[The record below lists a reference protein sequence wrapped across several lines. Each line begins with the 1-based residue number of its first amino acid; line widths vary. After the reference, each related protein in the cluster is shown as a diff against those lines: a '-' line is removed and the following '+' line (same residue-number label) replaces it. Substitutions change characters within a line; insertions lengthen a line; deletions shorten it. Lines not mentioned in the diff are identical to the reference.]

1 MGYWPERLHWRAY
14 INFVV
19 LAIGVATE
27 LHAGFRFATQGDT
40 TLTLETFCP
49 GVTSAVTLLKMF
61 FLLQARE
68 DLLYV
73 LTKQRQMLFPTVGQ
87 TPVKEQVMRRHF
99 LLACRLTFWPV
110 SAGFSTSSL
119 YNLKPLMVVL
129 LLYLNGRTDEI
140 VWGMP
145 FNMTMPEWLLHA
157 PFYPLTFIFI
167 AYTGYVTIFMFG
179 GCDAFYFEFCVN
191 IATLFDFLQADIH
204 TLFQP
209 YKDLPEISGDN
220 GAVFEAILVKL
231 IKRQNEIFELTK
243 YFRQRYATITLTYF
257 ISASMVIG
265 FSMFNLLTIGDIGM
279 NIFLYVSYTVAAL
292 SQLLIYCYGGT
303 LVTESSTNL
312 AIVMGSAPWH
322 QCLPKHRLYVQL
334 FIMRSQR
341 GITMAVPFFS
351 PSLAAYTTVRTLVLV
366 ICVITTI
373 SLRSFRYCRH
383 LVPLLPWP
391 SPFSRRHNRV
401 HIQVRPAK
409 PKEKLRLLSNLRKKI
424 DKINN

>member
-1 MGYWPERLHWRAY
+1 MAIGINFRFLYGNQPLSTYFYGVPRLCLNLMGYWPERLHWRAY

-27 LHAGFRFATQGDT
+27 LHAGYRCARRGDIT
-40 TLTLETFCP
+40 VALETFCP
-49 GVTSAVTLLKMF
+49 AGTSAVTLFKMF

-73 LTKQRQMLFPTVGQ
+73 LTKQRQMLFPIVGQ

-99 LLACRLTFWPV
+99 LMTCRLNFWPV

-209 YKDLPEISGDN
+209 YKGKAMQHSFALYQIKAPRLDLPEISGDN
-220 GAVFEAILVKL
+220 GAVFEATLVKL
-231 IKRQNEIFELTK
+231 IKRQNEIFELTQ
-243 YFRQRYATITLTYF
+243 YFRQRYATITLAHF
-257 ISASMVIG
+257 VSASMVIG
-265 FSMFNLLTIGDIGM
+265 FSIFNLLTIGDKGL
-279 NIFLYVSYTVAAL
+279 NTFLYVSYTVAAL

-303 LVTESSTNL
+303 LVTESSTKL

-322 QCLPKHRLYVQL
+322 LCLPKHRRYVHL

-341 GITMAVPFFS
+341 GLTMAVPFFT
-351 PSLAAYTTVRTLVLV
+351 PSLVSF
-366 ICVITTI
+366 TTI
-373 SLRSFRYCRH
+373 LQTSGSIIALAKSFQ
-383 LVPLLPWP
+383 P
-391 SPFSRRHNRV
+391 
-401 HIQVRPAK
+401 QA
-409 PKEKLRLLSNLRKKI
+409 
-424 DKINN
+424 

>member
-1 MGYWPERLHWRAY
+1 
-14 INFVV
+14 
-19 LAIGVATE
+19 
-27 LHAGFRFATQGDT
+27 
-40 TLTLETFCP
+40 
-49 GVTSAVTLLKMF
+49 
-61 FLLQARE
+61 
-68 DLLYV
+68 
-73 LTKQRQMLFPTVGQ
+73 MLFPTVGQ